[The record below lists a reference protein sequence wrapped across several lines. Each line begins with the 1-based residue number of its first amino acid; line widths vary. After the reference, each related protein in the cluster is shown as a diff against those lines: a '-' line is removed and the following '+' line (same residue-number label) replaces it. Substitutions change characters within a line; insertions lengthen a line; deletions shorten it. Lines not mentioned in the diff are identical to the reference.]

1 MANGWTDDQGQD
13 TPYDQFDEDNTFF
26 TDHEQISNWNEGGQ
40 RQWEVRL
47 QENRTAGIDESD
59 YTIDSET
66 GEIRLKTPTE
76 LFMRDYG
83 MFIYGGLAL
92 FLFKG

>member
-1 MANGWTDDQGQD
+1 MANGWTDDLGQD
-13 TPYDQFDEDNTFF
+13 TPYDQFDDDNVFV
-26 TDHEQISNWNEGGQ
+26 TDHDQITNWNEGGQ

-47 QENRTAGIDESD
+47 QEDRTEGLDESD
-59 YTIDSET
+59 YTIDSVT

-83 MFIYGGLAL
+83 MLVYGGLAL